1 MKTNAKTEIAG
12 KRGVSSEKSAA
23 PSQNSKVDLALTE
36 RRQIVRPIPVPDA
49 VESERDTDWA
59 LFQELSN
66 QVPPSNSAPESGSR

>member
-1 MKTNAKTEIAG
+1 MKTDAKTEIAG
-12 KRGVSSEKSAA
+12 KRGVASEKGAA
-23 PSQNSKVDLALTE
+23 PSQNNKVDLALTE

-66 QVPPSNSAPESGSR
+66 QVPPSNSEPESDSR